1 VVCGLHRESFTV
13 WADVKTNSTEIRQIQ
28 LE

>member
-1 VVCGLHRESFTV
+1 MVCGLHRESFTV
-13 WADVKTNSTEIRQIQ
+13 GADVKTNASEIRQIQ